1 MKIVNL
7 AVKII
12 EQIRMPVI
20 RYKPVL
26 FTAQKAEERV
36 CHICTDNIDFANTFS
51 CTILQL

>member
-12 EQIRMPVI
+12 EEIRMSVI

-26 FTAQKAEERV
+26 FTAQKAEGLSLLHR
-36 CHICTDNIDFANTFS
+36 
-51 CTILQL
+51 